1 THPIGLM
8 FKGASLR
15 GIFVGSVMMARDLNR
30 AVEANGIAPVVD
42 RTFGFD
48 AVLEAFRYQA
58 SPGLFGKVVIQ
69 V

>member
-1 THPIGLM
+1 M

-15 GIFVGSVMMARDLNR
+15 GIFVGSVTMARDLNR
-30 AVEANGIAPVVD
+30 AMETNGIAPVVD
-42 RTFGFD
+42 RAFGFD
-48 AVLEAFRYQA
+48 DAPEAFRYQA